1 MKFLPVVT
9 AKRIFFWIR
18 SQTKTKSLNFST
30 HFRLMDFIKI
40 ILWNS
45 PNFHSCGIFQGMAC
59 ISRNKIQQLWIAVF
73 TYYILISH
81 IFSKILHTKSY
92 TTYQKFSNYLV
103 SFQKIYISGFFLLL
117 SGPIQI
123 GTPHLETVIQGPCPV
138 HGWCQRY
145 NLAVRGAWWLY
156 VAFIINFDHSNSL
169 SGLCSYRYAFEISH
183 QCASASADNGPY

>member
-1 MKFLPVVT
+1 MKQVCPFGSLEYCICCIYGYYELVYFKEWLAFQEIKFSSYELQFLHT
-9 AKRIFFWIR
+9 
-18 SQTKTKSLNFST
+18 
-30 HFRLMDFIKI
+30 
-40 ILWNS
+40 
-45 PNFHSCGIFQGMAC
+45 
-59 ISRNKIQQLWIAVF
+59 
-73 TYYILISH
+73 TYLSS

-92 TTYQKFSNYLV
+92 TTYQKFSSYLV
-103 SFQKIYISGFFLLL
+103 SFQKIYLCFFLLL

>member
-1 MKFLPVVT
+1 MNCSF
-9 AKRIFFWIR
+9 
-18 SQTKTKSLNFST
+18 
-30 HFRLMDFIKI
+30 
-40 ILWNS
+40 
-45 PNFHSCGIFQGMAC
+45 
-59 ISRNKIQQLWIAVF
+59 
-73 TYYILISH
+73 YILGTYLSS

-92 TTYQKFSNYLV
+92 TTYQKFSSYLV
-103 SFQKIYISGFFLLL
+103 SFQKIYLCFFLLL

-183 QCASASADNGPY
+183 QCANFISEFKYQIVIWRAPILPGGARQYDMMICISLLRTAANQAFWYLLHNTTTTLLKNLDNFFWKKSVVI

>member
-1 MKFLPVVT
+1 MPVVT
-9 AKRIFFWIR
+9 ANRIFFWIR

-73 TYYILISH
+73 TYCILISN

-92 TTYQKFSNYLV
+92 TKYLSKVLKLPSKLSKNISLFFSS
-103 SFQKIYISGFFLLL
+103 SFRSDTNWHPSFGNGY
-117 SGPIQI
+117 
-123 GTPHLETVIQGPCPV
+123 TRTVPGSRVVPT
-138 HGWCQRY
+138 
-145 NLAVRGAWWLY
+145 L
-156 VAFIINFDHSNSL
+156 
-169 SGLCSYRYAFEISH
+169 
-183 QCASASADNGPY
+183 